1 MCKTTNVIRLVNR
14 IENLL
19 FTFLLFFFRM
29 RWNCQLD
36 NTKQE
41 QRITYNAPD
50 SDSLDYFELFT
61 AERMRGS
68 DVDSSLSASDQKH
81 GEINELSEYLVC
93 VSTLLF
99 NIKFIFFIRCDVN
112 KSY

>member
-1 MCKTTNVIRLVNR
+1 MLY
-14 IENLL
+14 
-19 FTFLLFFFRM
+19 TFLVLLISI
-29 RWNCQLD
+29 RWNCRLD

-41 QRITYNAPD
+41 QRITYKVPD
-50 SDSLDYFELFT
+50 SDSLDYFRLFT

-68 DVDSSLSASDQKH
+68 DVDSSLSASDQTH

-99 NIKFIFFIRCDVN
+99 NIKFIFFIGCDVN